1 MIDFNFL
8 TDFSFDN
15 EDNYSTWL
23 SSIVSSE
30 GKDLGELTYVFCD
43 DEYLHKMN
51 VDYLNHDT
59 LTDIITFDYCEGSI
73 VSGDVFVSVER
84 VKENAID
91 FNVPFVDELLR
102 VMAHGTLHLCGY
114 KDKSEDDVVLMR
126 SKEDEKIKLFH
137 VEQYSGIPRNS

>member
-137 VEQYSGIPRNS
+137 VEQ

>member
-15 EDNYSTWL
+15 EDHYSTWL

-91 FNVPFVDELLR
+91 FNIPFVDELLR

-137 VEQYSGIPRNS
+137 VEQ

>member
-15 EDNYSTWL
+15 EDHYSSWL

-73 VSGDVFVSVER
+73 VSGDFFVSVER
-84 VKENAID
+84 V
-91 FNVPFVDELLR
+91 
-102 VMAHGTLHLCGY
+102 
-114 KDKSEDDVVLMR
+114 
-126 SKEDEKIKLFH
+126 
-137 VEQYSGIPRNS
+137 

>member
-102 VMAHGTLHLCGY
+102 VIAHGTLHLCGY

-137 VEQYSGIPRNS
+137 VEQ